1 MERTVSVRVGVLS
14 RFRANMVVRTS
25 VLVAQRS
32 TSSAWK
38 SSVGGMVRPR
48 TSYHLSTG
56 ICHIFTP
63 SARPAHNASG
73 LHHSTYDDATWPS
86 GYAAAGPQY
95 CVRLAHA
102 AGLWPAE
109 PHTRR

>member
-1 MERTVSVRVGVLS
+1 MPTPSVSASRTCTTRAMGVFNWAMRVWRVSEKD
-14 RFRANMVVRTS
+14 RAQG
-25 VLVAQRS
+25 AQ
-32 TSSAWK
+32 WY
-38 SSVGGMVRPR
+38 R

-63 SARPAHNASG
+63 SALPAHNESG

-86 GYAAAGPQY
+86 GDAAAGPQY